1 MKKLI
6 KNGVKRFADGFVGVA
21 GKTAIGRYVYA
32 QIIDSAMER
41 IQRVSHRNV
50 DLVFAIPNA
59 MCKFRADTFSTK
71 EPETLEWID
80 GIPQGSTVWDIGA
93 NVGLYACYAAKARG
107 CRVFAFEPSVFNLE
121 VLARNI
127 FLNGLTELITI
138 IPLPL
143 SDRLSVSKLN
153 MTATEW
159 GAALSTFGQG
169 YGHDGA
175 PIGKVF
181 EVPTIGLSMLDAVNL
196 LGIRQP
202 DYIKMDVDG
211 IEHLILEGGA
221 AILRRITS
229 VSIEINDEFH
239 AQANDAVR
247 WLQAAGLSLKQK
259 RHAEYFD
266 SSPSAARHTFNQV
279 WTR

>member
-59 MCKFRADTFSTK
+59 MCKFRADTFSPK

-80 GIPQGSTVWDIGA
+80 AIPHGSTVWDIGA
-93 NVGLYACYAAKARG
+93 NVGLHACYEAKARG
-107 CRVFAFEPSVFNLE
+107 CTVFAFEPSVFNLE

-143 SDRLSVSKLN
+143 SDRLSVSKIN

-159 GAALSTFGQG
+159 GAALSTFGHG

-211 IEHLILEGGA
+211 IEHLILQGGA
-221 AILRRITS
+221 QILRGTTS
-229 VSIEINDEFH
+229 VSIEINDDFH

>member
-1 MKKLI
+1 MKRLI
-6 KNGVKRFADGFVGVA
+6 KNSVKRLADGFVGLA
-21 GKTAIGRYVYA
+21 GRTAIGRYVYW
-32 QIIDSAMER
+32 QIIDGAMER
-41 IQRVSHRNV
+41 VQPVSHRNV
-50 DLVFAIPNA
+50 ELVFAIPNA
-59 MCKFRADTFSTK
+59 MCKFRADTFSPK

-80 GIPQGSTVWDIGA
+80 AIPHGSTVWDIGA
-93 NVGLYACYAAKARG
+93 NVGLHACYEAKARG
-107 CRVFAFEPSVFNLE
+107 CTVFAFEPSVFNLE

-143 SDRLSVSKLN
+143 SDRLSVSKIN

-159 GAALSTFGQG
+159 GAALSTFGHG

-202 DYIKMDVDG
+202 DFIKMDVDG

-221 AILRRITS
+221 PILRGITS
-229 VSIEINDEFH
+229 VSIEINDDFH

>member
-1 MKKLI
+1 LKKLV
-6 KNGVKRFADGFVGVA
+6 KNGVKRLVDGIVGLS
-21 GKTAIGRYVYA
+21 GRTAIGRYVYG
-32 QIIDSAMER
+32 QIVDGAMQR
-41 IQRVSHRNV
+41 IQRVSHRNSE
-50 DLVFAIPNA
+50 LIFATPNA
-59 MCKFRADTFSTK
+59 MCKFRADTFSSK

-80 GIPQGSTVWDIGA
+80 AIPHGSIVWDIGA

-127 FLNGLTELITI
+127 FLNELTEQITI

-143 SDRLSVSKLN
+143 SDRLTVSKLN

-159 GAALSTFGQG
+159 GGALSTFGQG

-181 EVPTIGLSMLDAVNL
+181 EVPTIGLSMVDAVNL

-211 IEHLILEGGA
+211 IEHLILEGGVP
-221 AILRRITS
+221 ILRGTTS
-229 VSIEINDEFH
+229 VSIEINDDFH
-239 AQANDAVR
+239 AQANDAAR
-247 WLQAAGLSLKQK
+247 WLQAAGLSLTQK
-259 RHAEYFD
+259 RHADCYD
-266 SSPSAARHTFNQV
+266 SSPSAARHTFNQI